1 MKSNEFQFS
10 EKCIAR
16 LLLGVGVLALV
27 SIFFGGLV
35 FGLLWPLLIVAPGLP
50 FLYFA
55 SIAEGK
61 DRDNAWLAVPGALVT
76 GTGVMMFVQNL
87 TGHWESWA
95 YSWTLYFVLMGM
107 AFIYAGPRTG
117 DKDTPIVGRYFIFFG
132 AVGFIGLGLF
142 FELFIFDT
150 FGFLGKVMIAGLMIA
165 LGWWLL
171 NRDNLGQPPSDKPK
185 RKNSLEGFVESAH
198 QFEQTS
204 DQVRRKARVVAG
216 NDGEI
221 VSIEKQAK

>member
-16 LLLGVGVLALV
+16 LLLGVGVLALI
-27 SIFFGGLV
+27 SIVFGGLI
-35 FGLLWPLLIVAPGLP
+35 FSLLWPLIIVVPGLP

-61 DRDNAWLAVPGALVT
+61 DRDNAWLAVPGGLIT
-76 GTGVMMFVQNL
+76 GTGLMMFAQNL

-95 YSWTLYFVLMGM
+95 YAWTLYFVILGA
-107 AFIYAGPRTG
+107 AFVYAAPRNG
-117 DKDTPIVGRYFIFFG
+117 DEDTATVGRYFIFFG
-132 AVGFIGLGLF
+132 TLGFMGLGLF

-150 FGFLGKVMIAGLMIA
+150 FGFVGKVMIAGLMIA
-165 LGWWLL
+165 LGWWLM
-171 NRDNLGQPPSDKPK
+171 NREDLGQLDKPK
-185 RKNSLEGFVESAH
+185 RKNTLEDFEGNVA
-198 QFEQTS
+198 QFQQTS
-204 DQVRRKARVVAG
+204 NQVRQKARVVAG

-221 VSIEKQAK
+221 VSIEKQPK